1 MPTETETP
9 TLDLTALRAI
19 APDTADE
26 SSQPQSAEIEKAI
39 VSSTELATLP
49 ITPRRF
55 IIRPFFKEGDL
66 GFVYAS
72 RGHGKTWL
80 TMLMSKAA
88 GTGGAAGPWKADGIW
103 PVLYVDGEMP
113 VEDSKQR
120 DRVLSG
126 PCENLSWLHHEIYF
140 ERTGRML
147 NLTNP
152 ATQAEVTDLLLRRS
166 FRMLVLDNLSCL
178 FSGVRENA
186 ADDWELVLPWLLDL
200 RRRKI
205 AVVIVAHAGR
215 NGNMRG
221 TSRREDAA
229 FWVIKLERQPTDEP
243 NSRSLRF
250 TSLFTK
256 PSRNCL
262 EDDCPPL
269 EWSISAEGN
278 GPASV
283 TAKPIS
289 GVELL
294 VSWVR
299 TGLDSCKD
307 LAEEMHLSKGQVS
320 KLATRAERMGL
331 LVKESGKYRA
341 TKDTK

>member
-1 MPTETETP
+1 MQATETP
-9 TLDLTALRAI
+9 TLDLTELREML
-19 APDTADE
+19 PDTGDDRPSPESADL
-26 SSQPQSAEIEKAI
+26 EKAI
-39 VSSTELATLP
+39 VASPDLAIMP
-49 ITPRRF
+49 VTPRRF

-66 GFVYAS
+66 GFVYAF

-80 TMLMSKAA
+80 TMLLAKAA
-88 GTGGAAGPWKADGIW
+88 ASGGKAGPWEADGVW

-113 VEDSKQR
+113 VEDSKHR
-120 DRVLSG
+120 DRALSG

-140 ERTGRML
+140 ERTGRTL

-152 ATQAEVTDLLLRRS
+152 TTQSELTELLLKNG

-178 FSGVRENA
+178 FSGVRENT

-205 AVVIVAHAGR
+205 AVLIVAHAGR

-221 TSRREDAA
+221 TTRREDAA
-229 FWVIKLERQPTDEP
+229 FWVIKLERQPADE
-243 NSRSLRF
+243 NNARCLRF

-269 EWSISAEGN
+269 EWSVAAEGD
-278 GPASV
+278 GPAIV
-283 TAKPIS
+283 EAKSIS

-294 VSWVR
+294 VSWIR
-299 TGLDSCKD
+299 SGLESCKD
-307 LAEEMHLSKGQVS
+307 IADEMHVSKGQVS
-320 KLATRAERMGL
+320 KLAKRAERMGL
-331 LVKESGKYRA
+331 IVIEAGKYRP
-341 TKDTK
+341 TKDAR